1 MGELMGSA
9 THGTPSRSLRVV
21 VVAVIAVVAA
31 LLGTLPAGA
40 DAGDP
45 REEADWILTAQLADG
60 ALATHSDRTFV
71 NPYFGGFAATG
82 LAAATRATG
91 NGAYA
96 EAAWRFVE
104 WYAAHMD
111 ARGYVTDYQISGG
124 SLVST
129 GDADSTDAYAG
140 LFLLAVDA
148 VQTAAPNGA
157 RLLALAPAVRRGV
170 AAIRST
176 QRVDGLTG
184 AKPAWMV
191 AYLMNQAE
199 AFAGLQAATRLAL
212 VIGDRAL
219 ARDGST
225 AAARIQRGVDRLW
238 NPSTDAFDWAVHPNG
253 ARQPTSWAQLY
264 PDAISQVW
272 AVRYGLVRGSRA
284 RVVLLGFLRAHPN
297 AHDPA
302 AIDLIDGGPAPTG
315 YWPGIATPLGLV
327 DAGAPARFLAGTS
340 AAAARSGR
348 AWPYSVQTAADV
360 IRLATG
366 L

>member
-1 MGELMGSA
+1 MHERRRSA
-9 THGTPSRSLRVV
+9 THSTPGCSRRLPGVALMI
-21 VVAVIAVVAA
+21 VVAV

-40 DAGDP
+40 AVGDP
-45 REEADWILTAQLADG
+45 RDEADWILTAQLPDG

-71 NPYFGGFAATG
+71 NPYLGGFAATG

-91 NGAYA
+91 NAVYA

-111 ARGYVTDYQISGG
+111 TRGYVTDYHVTGTA
-124 SLVST
+124 LVST

-140 LFLLAVDA
+140 LFLLALDA
-148 VQTAAPNGA
+148 ARTAAPNGA
-157 RLLALAPAVRRGV
+157 RLLSLAPALRRAV

-176 QRVDGLTG
+176 QRLDGLTG
-184 AKPAWMV
+184 AKPSWMV
-191 AYLMNQAE
+191 AYLMNEAE
-199 AFAGLQAATRLAL
+199 VFAGLQAATRLAL
-212 VIGDRAL
+212 AIGDRAL
-219 ARDGST
+219 ARDADS
-225 AAARIQRGVDRLW
+225 AAKRIQRGVDRLW
-238 NPSTDAFDWAVHPNG
+238 NATTGSFDWAVHPSG

-272 AVRYGLVRGSRA
+272 AVRYGLVQGSRA
-284 RVVLLGFLRAHPN
+284 RAILVGFLRAHPN

-302 AIDLIDGGPAPTG
+302 ATDLVDGRAAATG
-315 YWPGIATPLGLV
+315 YWPGLATPLGLV
-327 DAGAPARFLAGTS
+327 DPGAPARFLAGTS
-340 AAAARSGR
+340 SAAAQSGR

>member
-1 MGELMGSA
+1 MGQAMHAGR
-9 THGTPSRSLRVV
+9 GRPPRVLA
-21 VVAVIAVVAA
+21 VALIAVVAA
-31 LLGTLPAGA
+31 LLGILPAGA
-40 DAGDP
+40 ASGDP
-45 REEADWILTAQLADG
+45 RDEADWILTAQLPDG

-71 NPYFGGFAATG
+71 NPYLAGFAATG

-111 ARGYVTDYQISGG
+111 TRGYVTDYHVAGTT
-124 SLVST
+124 LVTT

-140 LFLLAVDA
+140 LFLLALEA
-148 VQTAAPNGA
+148 AQTAAPGGA
-157 RLLALAPAVRRGV
+157 RLVALAPALQRGV

-176 QRVDGLTG
+176 QRADGLTG
-184 AKPAWMV
+184 AKPSWMV
-191 AYLMNQAE
+191 AYLMNEAE
-199 AFAGLQAATRLAL
+199 AFAGLQAATRLASA
-212 VIGDRAL
+212 IGDRSL
-219 ARDGST
+219 AREAD
-225 AAARIQRGVDRLW
+225 AAAKRIQRGVDRLW
-238 NPSTDAFDWAVHPNG
+238 NGATGSLDWAVHPNG
-253 ARQPTSWAQLY
+253 ARQPTSWSQLY

-272 AVRYGLVRGSRA
+272 AVRYGLLRGSRA
-284 RVVLLGFLRAHPN
+284 RTVLVSFLRAHPN
-297 AHDPA
+297 AHTPA
-302 AIDLIDGGPAPTG
+302 ALDLVDGRSAPTG
-315 YWPGIATPLGLV
+315 YWPGLATPLGLV

-340 AAAARSGR
+340 AAAAQTGR